1 MGKSTK
7 RSRKQSLGNSAG
19 ETGARNHRN
28 RSRQSPAKPV
38 SRAGSGLAA
47 GFFVVFAGIVIV
59 VSLFASGVF

>member
-7 RSRKQSLGNSAG
+7 RSRKKTLENSAG
-19 ETGARNHRN
+19 ETEARNRRN

-38 SRAGSGLAA
+38 TRAGSGLAA
-47 GFFVVFAGIVIV
+47 GFFVVFAAIVIV